1 MNVLEAAHK
10 VLSAAGQPL
19 HFREITQRV
28 LAAGYWQTTG
38 KTPWATLNAQI
49 SVDIQGGHSAF
60 VRVAPGIY
68 ALQEW
73 GLTPAIPKAARCS
86 KKKVPSKGTPK
97 MTFAQAA
104 EAVLQRYAQ
113 GQPLHYAKITELAL
127 QDSLIHTAGQTPQ
140 ATMYAQ
146 ILTEISRAEAQGKT
160 PRFTKLGQGLV
171 GLRSWQPTGLP
182 AEIDRH
188 NQEVR
193 RQLLERLRQMD
204 FGDFEELIGEL
215 LAEMGFETVE
225 VTSRTNDGGIDVR
238 GVMVVDEAVPIRMA
252 VQVKRWKNNVR
263 QPDVQKV
270 RGSLGAH
277 EHGLIITTSGFAAG
291 AKVEAQRADA
301 VPIGLIDGKQLV
313 NLMVKHE
320 VRVKRPRY
328 ELLELNWDKGP
339 SQG

>member
-1 MNVLEAAHK
+1 MNALEAAHR
-10 VLSAAGQPL
+10 VLSEAGRPL

-28 LAAGYWQTTG
+28 LAAGYWKTAG
-38 KTPWATLNAQI
+38 KTPWATLNARI
-49 SVDIQGGHSAF
+49 SVDIQGGRSAF
-60 VRVAPGIY
+60 VRVSPGVY

-73 GLTPAIPKAARCS
+73 GLAPATRAAAKPPKKPV
-86 KKKVPSKGTPK
+86 KKGASK
-97 MTFAQAA
+97 MTFTQAA
-104 EAVLQRYAQ
+104 EVVLERYANR
-113 GQPLHYAKITELAL
+113 QPLHYAKITELAL
-127 QDSLIHTAGQTPQ
+127 QDGLIQTSGQTPQ

-160 PRFTKLGQGLV
+160 LRFTKHGQGLV
-171 GLRSWQPTGLP
+171 GLRKWQPTGLP
-182 AEIDRH
+182 AQIERH

-204 FGDFEELIGEL
+204 SGDFEDLIGEL

-252 VQVKRWKNNVR
+252 VQVKRWKHNVR

-270 RGSLGAH
+270 RGSLGTH

-291 AKVEAQRADA
+291 ARQEAQRADA
-301 VPIGLIDGKQLV
+301 APIGLIDGKQLA
-313 NLMVKHE
+313 NPMVKHE
-320 VRVKRPRY
+320 VRVKRTAY
-328 ELLELNWDKGP
+328 DLIELNWDGD
-339 SQG
+339 SI

>member
-1 MNVLEAAHK
+1 MNALEAAHK
-10 VLSAAGQPL
+10 VLSEAGEPL

-49 SVDIQGGHSAF
+49 SVDIQGGHSTF
-60 VRVAPGIY
+60 VRVAPAIY

-73 GLTPAIPKAARCS
+73 GLAPAIPKAAKHS
-86 KKKVPSKGTPK
+86 KKKVAPKGTPK
-97 MTFAQAA
+97 MTFTQAA
-104 EAVLQRYAQ
+104 EVVLQRYAN
-113 GQPLHYAKITELAL
+113 GQPLHYATITELAL
-127 QDSLIHTAGQTPQ
+127 QNGLLQTVGQTPQ

-160 PRFTKLGQGLV
+160 PRFTKHGQGLV

-182 AEIDRH
+182 AEIDRR

-204 FGDFEELIGEL
+204 FGDFEDLIGEL

-225 VTSRTNDGGIDVR
+225 VTPRTNDEGIDVR
-238 GVMVVDEAVPIRMA
+238 GTMVVDEAVPIRMA

-263 QPDVQKV
+263 RPDVQKV

-291 AKVEAQRADA
+291 AREEAQRVDA

-313 NLMVKHE
+313 SLMVKHG
-320 VRVKRPRY
+320 VRVKHTLHDLI
-328 ELLELNWDKGP
+328 ESNWEKEPNQD
-339 SQG
+339 

>member
-1 MNVLEAAHK
+1 MNALEAAHK
-10 VLSAAGQPL
+10 VLSEADQPL
-19 HFREITQRV
+19 HFREITQRA
-28 LAAGYWQTTG
+28 LTRGYWQSTG

-60 VRVAPGIY
+60 VRVAPGTY

-73 GLTPAIPKAARCS
+73 GLAPAAPKAAGPS
-86 KKKVPSKGTPK
+86 KKKASSEETPK

-104 EAVLQRYAQ
+104 EVVLQRYAN
-113 GQPLHYAKITELAL
+113 GQPMHYAKVTELAL
-127 QDSLIHTAGQTPQ
+127 QDDLLQTTGQTPQ

-160 PRFTKLGQGLV
+160 PRFTKHGQGLV

-182 AEIDRH
+182 AEIDQY

-193 RQLLERLRQMD
+193 QRLLEHLKQMD
-204 FGDFEELIGEL
+204 AGDFEDLIGEL

-225 VTSRTNDGGIDVR
+225 VTARTNDGGIDVR

-252 VQVKRWKNNVR
+252 VQVKRWKKNVR
-263 QPDVQKV
+263 QPEVQKV

-277 EHGLIITTSGFAAG
+277 EHGLIITTSGFTSG
-291 AKVEAQRADA
+291 AREEAQRADA

-313 NLMVKHE
+313 NLMVKHGM
-320 VRVKRPRY
+320 RVKPTRY
-328 ELLELNWDKGP
+328 DLLELNWDKEV
-339 SQG
+339 S